1 MAFGGESVGIEIVKK
16 VPSNSDLIEE
26 GNTNKYYTDA
36 RAAEKADN
44 PTLNTEGDIE
54 LAHNTIYR
62 RGELAEI
69 EFPAIMP
76 EPTHIS
82 IVEFTSGET
91 PTTVTDA
98 SGAKWIGDSVVW
110 ATDRYAFVPLANM
123 RYNVSFTYDGTYLIA
138 CVLGV
143 SV

>member
-1 MAFGGESVGIEIVKK
+1 MPIYNPI
-16 VPSNSDLIEE
+16 SNSDLIQE
-26 GNTNKYYTDA
+26 GTTNKYYTDA

-44 PTLNTEGDIE
+44 PTLNTTGDIE

-69 EFPAIMP
+69 EFPAITP

-82 IVEFTSGET
+82 IVEFTSGAT
-91 PTTVTDA
+91 PTTVTDS
-98 SGAKWIGDSVVW
+98 SGAKWIGDSIVF
-110 ATDRYAFVPLANM
+110 AEDAYAFVPLANT
-123 RYNVSFTYDGTYLIA
+123 RYNISLSYDGVYLIA